1 MRRAILEGMLQ
12 EFARAGLECKSLA
25 EYDAAIAE
33 GLTRTIGCDTF
44 YLGAALPVRRRRPVV
59 AGVGDAYVSRC
70 EATAARYWPDR
81 FALHEA
87 ALARGGAAQ
96 DLDVFGARERDARP
110 FYRDVVRGLGIRAIA
125 ACVLTFRDEPIA
137 AIYLGRTSRGASF
150 ARQLDTLRH
159 ALPTLSL
166 GYAAQLARPRPPRL
180 TEREREV
187 LAHAGRGLTNAE
199 IGIALGT
206 SANTVKKQIASLL
219 EKCEVANRTELVAR
233 FGTHHD

>member
-1 MRRAILEGMLQ
+1 MLQ

-33 GLTRTIGCDTF
+33 GLTRSIGYDTF

-70 EATAARYWPDR
+70 EAGATRYWPDR
-81 FALHEA
+81 LALNEA
-87 ALARGGAAQ
+87 ALAQGGVAQ
-96 DLDVFGARERDARP
+96 DLDVFAARERAIRP

-125 ACVLTFRDEPIA
+125 ACVLMFRDEPIA
-137 AIYLGRTSRGASF
+137 AIYLGRTARGASF
-150 ARQLDTLRH
+150 AGQLDTLRR

-199 IGIALGT
+199 IAIALGT
-206 SANTVKKQIASLL
+206 SPNTVKKQIASLL
-219 EKCEVANRTELVAR
+219 DKCEVANRTELVAR
-233 FGTHHD
+233 FGIHHD